1 MDVMEFVQEIILPIV
16 WGKRGV
22 CKKTFIYQIFFFK
35 KSQFDDR
42 EAVDVGGYNDRGGAG
57 RSVATGESSQHVAAL
72 DQL

>member
-1 MDVMEFVQEIILPIV
+1 MFA
-16 WGKRGV
+16 
-22 CKKTFIYQIFFFK
+22 KKHLSTKSFFFK
-35 KSQFDDR
+35 KSQFEDR